1 MLDKCT
7 NDKRLEPLTE
17 EHNFI
22 VPQAVIKQ
30 LCYHYVFCFCWT
42 IEQFLIQL
50 LSEVKHMCWRG
61 AIKNYSI
68 EKQCNRI
75 LLALGHLKIKMYP
88 TFLWASI
95 NSGMF
100 MSCVQLLSQHKRK
113 IVHNSCRS
121 AMLKYKSE
129 LARIIEL
136 IFTWPAL
143 LTGYKDEKQWV
154 DVELLDE
161 FLDDPLNP
169 AVKLE
174 FQVS

>member
-1 MLDKCT
+1 MEKQCNKKLLDKCERGPST
-7 NDKRLEPLTE
+7 LFT
-17 EHNFI
+17 I
-22 VPQAVIKQ
+22 QVP
-30 LCYHYVFCFCWT
+30 
-42 IEQFLIQL
+42 L
-50 LSEVKHMCWRG
+50 LSEVRHMCWKG

-68 EKQCNRI
+68 ENQRNR
-75 LLALGHLKIKMYP
+75 LHLALGNLKIKMYP
-88 TFLWASI
+88 TFLWAST

>member
-1 MLDKCT
+1 MQPLST
-7 NDKRLEPLTE
+7 NDKQLEPLKE
-17 EHNFI
+17 ECDSI
-22 VPQAVIKQ
+22 VPPALIKQ
-30 LCYHYVFCFCWT
+30 LCYYYIIFLLDYRA
-42 IEQFLIQL
+42 ILIQL
-50 LSEVKHMCWRG
+50 LSEVRHMCWRG

-68 EKQCNRI
+68 ENQRNRI
-75 LLALGHLKIKMYP
+75 HLSLGNLKIKMYP
-88 TFLWASI
+88 TFLWAST